1 MATIEILYNY
11 EDKEDIK
18 EVVEVL
24 VELGKLNYCV
34 DSRMGKGY
42 LKIKKVHQE
51 VISIKD
57 LDRIA
62 AAEQKITDDS
72 IISTKGDVEFE
83 GLTKSPAAKELP
95 PSPMPDVHRIA
106 EDYIVAYSEWD
117 AVTLVIR
124 TEEKGYT
131 EVKKSYKDTCTPL
144 NAHEALFNSDY
155 IGEKF
160 LEVIKRT
167 YPAGVLT
174 DWIEGQ
180 TFYRLPFDFV
190 IAHMDTKDPM
200 FFAYIDK
207 INGYDRVFYRHYIG
221 KKVEEYLSG
230 KGE

>member
-1 MATIEILYNY
+1 MGLSEQLATLMRLEEVSSFTGVKMDEVVLVITEW
-11 EDKEDIK
+11 EKIK
-18 EVVEVL
+18 ERDKNIEAF
-24 VELGKLNYCV
+24 EEKEN
-34 DSRMGKGY
+34 
-42 LKIKKVHQE
+42 KKE
-51 VISIKD
+51 
-57 LDRIA
+57 
-62 AAEQKITDDS
+62 
-72 IISTKGDVEFE
+72 VEFD
-83 GLTKSPAAKELP
+83 GLTKSPAAEELP

>member
-1 MATIEILYNY
+1 MGLSEQLATLMRLEEVSSFTGVKMDEVVLVITEW
-11 EDKEDIK
+11 EKIK
-18 EVVEVL
+18 ERDKNIEAF
-24 VELGKLNYCV
+24 EEKEN
-34 DSRMGKGY
+34 
-42 LKIKKVHQE
+42 KKE
-51 VISIKD
+51 
-57 LDRIA
+57 
-62 AAEQKITDDS
+62 
-72 IISTKGDVEFE
+72 VEFD
-83 GLTKSPAAKELP
+83 GLTKSPAAEELP

-200 FFAYIDK
+200 FLAYIDK

>member
-1 MATIEILYNY
+1 MGLSEQLATLMRLEEVSSFTGVKMDEVVLVITEW
-11 EDKEDIK
+11 EKIK
-18 EVVEVL
+18 ERDKNIEAF
-24 VELGKLNYCV
+24 EEKEN
-34 DSRMGKGY
+34 
-42 LKIKKVHQE
+42 KKE
-51 VISIKD
+51 
-57 LDRIA
+57 
-62 AAEQKITDDS
+62 
-72 IISTKGDVEFE
+72 VEFD
-83 GLTKSPAAKELP
+83 GLTKSPAAEELP

-200 FFAYIDK
+200 FLAYIDK

-221 KKVEEYLSG
+221 SKVEEYLSG

>member
-1 MATIEILYNY
+1 MGLSEQLATLMRLEEVSSFTGVKMDEVVLVITEW
-11 EDKEDIK
+11 EKIK
-18 EVVEVL
+18 ERDKNIEAF
-24 VELGKLNYCV
+24 EEKEN
-34 DSRMGKGY
+34 
-42 LKIKKVHQE
+42 KKE
-51 VISIKD
+51 
-57 LDRIA
+57 
-62 AAEQKITDDS
+62 
-72 IISTKGDVEFE
+72 VEFD
-83 GLTKSPAAKELP
+83 GLTKSPAAEELP

-124 TEEKGYT
+124 TEEKGYP